1 MRILWA
7 TDGSDEALR
16 AGRLIPHLCP
26 PATSCLTALAVIPSD
41 PLPWLEAPI
50 LGTGHRVDRERES
63 RLSAAVWKA
72 AGAIGWPE
80 DRVSVRTE
88 TGDVARTIVAT
99 AQEEHVD
106 IVVLGARHDTDPGD
120 LCGPTAAEILTRADQ
135 PILVAQSDA
144 PWRHII
150 LATDGSPG
158 ALAAE
163 AFLSRLDLSGATI
176 HVVVAEYLTLVWD
189 QPPNVAEAGAARIA
203 ADIASACTERLRR
216 AGLSVGREVVLPGRI
231 PDVLIAAIS
240 AVEADVIVMGTHG
253 MTGWRRKVLGS
264 VSGTLARISPVSVL
278 ISPPENV
285 GGTSAERRRTR
296 LDTGT

>member
-26 PATSCLTALAVIPSD
+26 PTTACLTALAVIPPD

-50 LGTGHRVDRERES
+50 LGTGHRIDRERET

-72 AGAIGWPE
+72 AEAIGWPE
-80 DRVSVRTE
+80 ERASVRTE

-99 AQEEHVD
+99 AKDAHVD
-106 IVVLGARHDTDPGD
+106 LVVLGARHDAEPGN
-120 LCGPTAAEILTRADQ
+120 LCGPTAAEVLTRADK
-135 PILVAQSDA
+135 PVLVAQSDA

-158 ALAAE
+158 ARGAE
-163 AFLSRLDLSGATI
+163 AILSRLDLAGATI

-216 AGLSVGREVVLPGRI
+216 AGLSVGQAVVLPGRI
-231 PDVLIAAIS
+231 PDVIIAANS
-240 AVEADVIVMGTHG
+240 TVDADVIVMGTHG

-285 GGTSAERRRTR
+285 DGTAADAS
-296 LDTGT
+296 